1 MLGCCHPV
9 RMNLIILHPDELDAE
24 GRCVLNDGRAH
35 HIKTVLKTEAEGTLR
50 IGLLNGPLGTGMV
63 EQVDRNG
70 VVMKCTFEGAVPP
83 QPRIDLLLA
92 MPRPKVMKRLWA
104 QLAALG
110 VGRIVLLR
118 ADKVERYYFD
128 SHVLDSEFYNKLLL
142 EGLQQARCT
151 HLPEVLIRSRF
162 KPFVEDE
169 LDTLFPCHL
178 KLLADP
184 SGEKRLADFFVSEE
198 RCDRTLLA
206 IGPEG
211 GWTAYELNQLEDHGF
226 QLFGAGPRILRTD
239 TATVSMLSMLSAYL
253 DAD

>member
-1 MLGCCHPV
+1 
-9 RMNLIILHPDELDAE
+9 MNLILLQPDEVDAK
-24 GRCVLNDGRAH
+24 GRCVLTDGRAH

-50 IGLLNGPLGTGMV
+50 VGLLNGPLGTGLV
-63 EQVDRNG
+63 EQVDRHA
-70 VVMKCTFEGAVPP
+70 VVMKCMFEDDMPP

-128 SHVLDSEFYNKLLL
+128 SHVLDPEFYNKLLL

-151 HLPEVLIRSRF
+151 HLPEVLIRTRF

-169 LDTLFPCHL
+169 LNTIFPCDL

-184 SGEKRLADFFVSEE
+184 SGEKRLADFFQSDHRSGRVV
-198 RCDRTLLA
+198 LA

-211 GWTAYELNQLEDHGF
+211 GWTAYERNQLEDHGF
-226 QLFGAGPRILRTD
+226 QIFGAGPRILRTD
-239 TATVSMLSMLSAYL
+239 TATIALLSMLSAYFG
-253 DAD
+253 AD